1 MDTIPCLP
9 SLKAVV
15 ARINNRDVVELWTL
29 DWREITDDF
38 KINLLKSLV
47 FNIYDCTVRIAV
59 VESVMSHH
67 HLYML
72 EKNYPPNGKLY
83 RAGLAFKNFCET
95 MLEELKQSEK
105 FNPWTKRHKKKLEK
119 NLDQTNILESRQY
132 KRLMKRLDPSF
143 YHCGRWNKNVSK
155 SFKCQIAHVLSGLLG
170 IPDNRKWTYFEQAW
184 SERGLAKAYWN
195 RNGKPL
201 DDIVK
206 KLFHEYNEN
215 MQKTGTDKG

>member
-9 SLKAVV
+9 SLRAVV
-15 ARINNRDVVELWTL
+15 ARINNREVVELWTL

-83 RAGLAFKNFCET
+83 RAGLAFKKFCET
-95 MLEELKQSEK
+95 LLEELKQSEK
-105 FNPWTKRHKKKLEK
+105 FNPWKKRLKKKLEK

-132 KRLMKRLDPSF
+132 KRLMKRFQLLSDRLAATLAEKNS
-143 YHCGRWNKNVSK
+143 CG
-155 SFKCQIAHVLSGLLG
+155 A
-170 IPDNRKWTYFEQAW
+170 
-184 SERGLAKAYWN
+184 
-195 RNGKPL
+195 
-201 DDIVK
+201 DIVQSDS
-206 KLFHEYNEN
+206 LPSIPEYE
-215 MQKTGTDKG
+215 

>member
-1 MDTIPCLP
+1 M
-9 SLKAVV
+9 
-15 ARINNRDVVELWTL
+15 
-29 DWREITDDF
+29 
-38 KINLLKSLV
+38 
-47 FNIYDCTVRIAV
+47 
-59 VESVMSHH
+59 
-67 HLYML
+67 
-72 EKNYPPNGKLY
+72 
-83 RAGLAFKNFCET
+83 
-95 MLEELKQSEK
+95 
-105 FNPWTKRHKKKLEK
+105 
-119 NLDQTNILESRQY
+119 
-132 KRLMKRLDPSF
+132 
-143 YHCGRWNKNVSK
+143 SK